1 MLEVDSTPDRWINF
15 VLQNGWR
22 LKADV
27 DEETG
32 QLSVFISNEQGDIT
46 AEDNRVDRTKLR
58 FGFVDKYSVKIIDDE
73 EENR

>member
-22 LKADV
+22 LKASV

-32 QLSVFISNEQGDIT
+32 ELMTSISNENGTVGCDRFQGL
-46 AEDNRVDRTKLR
+46 NRVVEI
-58 FGFVDKYSVKIIDDE
+58 VDTYRVYKNE

>member
-15 VLQNGWR
+15 VLQNVWR